1 MASTSELTFG
11 SRLANANTLVTHLQ
25 SFTDYAAQTPD
36 QSTASMQ
43 ALIAEITAQNKT
55 TAGDKQDYSTAI
67 DLRRKVFQKD
77 EDCLIKLLSP
87 IGSAVRSALGK
98 TSKEA
103 ANIAALI
110 TKIRGIKPKKEPKE
124 PTEETVSQSER
135 SFGSIT
141 QNFSDIIATLEKF
154 GANYNPANKKVTLP
168 ALTDKLARLTE
179 ANTNV
184 PVTFGRLKK
193 SRDDRNELYKKLT
206 DITQRIKDAVKSQY
220 TLGSSEY
227 ALIKALK
234 I

>member
-25 SFTDYAAQTPD
+25 SFKDYVAQTPD
-36 QSTASMQ
+36 QSVANLQ
-43 ALIAEITAQNKT
+43 AVITTITAQNTT
-55 TAGDKQDYSTAI
+55 TAGNKQDYSSAV
-67 DLRRKVFQKD
+67 DLRQKLYNKD
-77 EDCLIKLLSP
+77 SDSLLKLLSP
-87 IGSAVRSALGK
+87 IGSAVRSAFGK

-103 ANIAALI
+103 TNTAALI
-110 TKIRGIKPKKEPKE
+110 TKIRGIKVKKEPKE

-141 QNFSDIIATLEKF
+141 QTFADIIATLEKF
-154 GANYNPANKKVTLP
+154 GGNYNPANEKVKLP
-168 ALTDKLARLTE
+168 ALADKMAQLTT

-184 PVTFGRLKK
+184 PLAYGKLKQA
-193 SRDDRNELYKKLT
+193 RNDRNELYKNLT

-220 TLGSSEY
+220 TLGSTEY
-227 ALIKALK
+227 ALIKGLK